1 MLTVFKEYSAIKDNI
16 ASILKA
22 SGYRNE
28 YVARKIGLS
37 AANFA
42 TKKQRGN
49 WTEKELEKIVEVITE
64 PNEDAEDAIILEIM
78 RSRKDEPV
86 VPINEMRKELGWK

>member
-1 MLTVFKEYSAIKDNI
+1 MLAIFQEYNAIKDNI

-37 AANFA
+37 PANFA

-49 WTEKELEKIVEVITE
+49 WTEKELAKIVEVITE
-64 PNEDAEDAIILEIM
+64 PNEDAEDAIMVEVM
-78 RSRKDEPV
+78 RSRKDD
-86 VPINEMRKELGWK
+86 PIVSMEEMRKELGWK